1 MPRWVRS
8 KHVGQWL
15 LLLLLVV
22 GLHSSDPRQPAVS
35 ALRPTHSIQHSPHSM
50 PAPQLAIV
58 PYVRPTLAMQMLSWQ
73 PTIQAAAA
81 HYYDPRVCE
90 LDQASFARLIAV
102 IIYNEQNG
110 WFEDMVEPV
119 RPFRPAYEHAQV
131 MLNRH
136 VAGSNYSVWPT
147 NLRPSVALEVVRGE
161 VPIPHAPGIMTTTL
175 RVARSQIHPAHFSN
189 MDHLYAALN
198 EEISDAPI
206 AIEYLAAN
214 LVRGCYRARY
224 EGVPQS
230 WRTLAAWHNQ
240 GIVQPTQI
248 SQSGWAQD
256 YLRRAGAYIPT
267 AHALL
272 QADPQP
278 QPSAGG
284 CCR

>member
-1 MPRWVRS
+1 MPHWVRS

-15 LLLLLVV
+15 LLMLVV
-22 GLHSSDPRQPAVS
+22 VVLHSSDLRLPAPD
-35 ALRPTHSIQHSPHSM
+35 LHPTHSIQHRPHRM

-58 PYVRPTLAMQMLSWQ
+58 PYVRPTLAARMVSLQ

-81 HYYDPRVCE
+81 HYYDPTVCE

-102 IIYNEQNG
+102 IIDNEQNV

-119 RPFRPAYEHAQV
+119 RPLRPAYEYTQV
-131 MLNRH
+131 LLNRH

-175 RVARSQIHPAHFSN
+175 RVARSQIHPADFSN

-198 EEISDAPI
+198 EEISDAPV

-230 WRTLAAWHNQ
+230 WRTLAAWHNR

-248 SQSGWAQD
+248 SQSGWTQD

-267 AHALL
+267 AHTLL
-272 QADPQP
+272 NADVQP
-278 QPSAGG
+278 QPSASE